1 MNIIFIIIIGS
12 IVFEFLLTNLS
23 RILDLKQISTD
34 LPTEFSAYYKP
45 NKYVRS
51 QNYFK
56 DNIKFAFIVSLF
68 DLLIIFSIIYF
79 GLLNILDLWIQ
90 NFTTDPILSGL
101 LFFGVIILLQDLI
114 NTPFTIYK
122 IFVLENKYE
131 FNNITANTFV
141 LDKIKSYFVISIIGG
156 GLLSLVLYFFQQFPH
171 FGWFYAWLL
180 LSFFLIL
187 IQPIYTLFIAPLFNT
202 FKPLE
207 KGELKDM
214 IINYSKKVD
223 FPISKI
229 DIMDGSRRSSKANA
243 YFSGLGKNKRIALF
257 DTLLNNHTNNELL
270 SIIAHEVGH
279 YKKNHNIK
287 GILLTIMQSG
297 IMFIILSFF
306 INNNDLFAVFKMTN
320 ISVYAGLFLFSI
332 LYSPIQTIINLFY
345 FYISRKNEYEAD
357 AFARETIGT
366 SKHLITALKKLTVD
380 SLANLNPHYLTVI
393 LKYSHPPVLQR
404 INALKND

>member
-1 MNIIFIIIIGS
+1 
-12 IVFEFLLTNLS
+12 
-23 RILDLKQISTD
+23 
-34 LPTEFSAYYKP
+34 
-45 NKYVRS
+45 
-51 QNYFK
+51 
-56 DNIKFAFIVSLF
+56 
-68 DLLIIFSIIYF
+68 
-79 GLLNILDLWIQ
+79 
-90 NFTTDPILSGL
+90 
-101 LFFGVIILLQDLI
+101 
-114 NTPFTIYK
+114 
-122 IFVLENKYE
+122 
-131 FNNITANTFV
+131 
-141 LDKIKSYFVISIIGG
+141 
-156 GLLSLVLYFFQQFPH
+156 
-171 FGWFYAWLL
+171 
-180 LSFFLIL
+180 
-187 IQPIYTLFIAPLFNT
+187 
-202 FKPLE
+202 
-207 KGELKDM
+207 M

-287 GILLTIMQSG
+287 GILLTIIQSG

-366 SKHLITALKKLTVD
+366 SKHLISALKKLTVD